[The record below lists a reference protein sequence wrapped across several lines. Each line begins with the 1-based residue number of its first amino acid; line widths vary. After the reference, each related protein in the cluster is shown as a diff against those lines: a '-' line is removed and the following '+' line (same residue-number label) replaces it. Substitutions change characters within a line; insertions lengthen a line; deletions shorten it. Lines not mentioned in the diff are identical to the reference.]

1 MASHIVRHVKRGRGG
16 VLSWFQA
23 GRDRVGKLGRLQRRP
38 DAGRPDPNDGVEE
51 QSQTDAFA
59 KRVIMPPRGRLRH
72 VRILRDYGMFDRR
85 EAPQYYPPV
94 ERE

>member
-1 MASHIVRHVKRGRGG
+1 LANWDVYNA
-16 VLSWFQA
+16 VLTPGDLILMMVWKSKA
-23 GRDRVGKLGRLQRRP
+23 N
-38 DAGRPDPNDGVEE
+38 A
-51 QSQTDAFA
+51 DAFA

-72 VRILRDYGMFDRR
+72 VRIVRDYGMFDRR